1 METTIAKAFGTSAN
15 DQPLVQMNINRRTPT
30 PKDIAIEILYCGV
43 CHSDIHNAKN
53 DWGFTT
59 YPVVPGHEIVGKV
72 TSIGAQVTKHKVGDI
87 VAVGCLVDSCR
98 TCNSCAQD
106 LVQHCLNGWVGT
118 YGSPDKHL
126 GGSTYGGY
134 SEHVVVDEHFV
145 LSVPSK
151 LNLAAVAPLLCAGIT
166 TWSPLRH
173 WKVNKDSKPFF
184 KNP

>member
-72 TSIGAQVTKHKVGDI
+72 TSIGAQVTKHKVDG
-87 VAVGCLVDSCR
+87 
-98 TCNSCAQD
+98 
-106 LVQHCLNGWVGT
+106 
-118 YGSPDKHL
+118 
-126 GGSTYGGY
+126 
-134 SEHVVVDEHFV
+134 
-145 LSVPSK
+145 
-151 LNLAAVAPLLCAGIT
+151 
-166 TWSPLRH
+166 
-173 WKVNKDSKPFF
+173 
-184 KNP
+184 